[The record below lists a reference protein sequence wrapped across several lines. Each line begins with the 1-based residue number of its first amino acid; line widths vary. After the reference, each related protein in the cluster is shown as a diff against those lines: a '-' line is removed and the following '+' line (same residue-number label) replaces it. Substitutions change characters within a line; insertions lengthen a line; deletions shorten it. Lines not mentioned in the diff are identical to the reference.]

1 MENTCKVDKRI
12 RRTKK
17 ILTEALIE
25 ILKEKNVMDVTVS
38 ELAKKADVTRTTFY
52 QYYRDPVDMLE
63 QLQDE
68 IAEDI
73 QKIVEATEGGNA
85 EGFFYGL
92 FNYFYDD
99 KIKAGLLCFSV
110 NNQTGYEKMGYYI
123 HDKYMLRWKDKFMDE
138 PLKQFEYYRYYI
150 VFGCT
155 AVVENWV
162 RGGMKET
169 PQEMATIAKS
179 FLPREKIYLK

>member
-38 ELAKKADVTRTTFY
+38 ELEKKADVTRTTFY
-52 QYYRDPVDMLE
+52 QYYLDPVDMLE

-68 IAEDI
+68 IA
-73 QKIVEATEGGNA
+73 VEATEGGNA

-92 FNYFYDD
+92 FNYFYED
-99 KIKAGLLCFSV
+99 KIKADLLCFSV

-138 PLKQFEYYRYYI
+138 SLKQLKSYRY
-150 VFGCT
+150 
-155 AVVENWV
+155 
-162 RGGMKET
+162 
-169 PQEMATIAKS
+169 
-179 FLPREKIYLK
+179 

>member
-63 QLQDE
+63 Q
-68 IAEDI
+68 
-73 QKIVEATEGGNA
+73 
-85 EGFFYGL
+85 
-92 FNYFYDD
+92 
-99 KIKAGLLCFSV
+99 
-110 NNQTGYEKMGYYI
+110 
-123 HDKYMLRWKDKFMDE
+123 
-138 PLKQFEYYRYYI
+138 
-150 VFGCT
+150 
-155 AVVENWV
+155 
-162 RGGMKET
+162 
-169 PQEMATIAKS
+169 
-179 FLPREKIYLK
+179 

>member
-73 QKIVEATEGGNA
+73 QKVVEATEG
-85 EGFFYGL
+85 
-92 FNYFYDD
+92 
-99 KIKAGLLCFSV
+99 
-110 NNQTGYEKMGYYI
+110 
-123 HDKYMLRWKDKFMDE
+123 
-138 PLKQFEYYRYYI
+138 
-150 VFGCT
+150 
-155 AVVENWV
+155 
-162 RGGMKET
+162 
-169 PQEMATIAKS
+169 
-179 FLPREKIYLK
+179 

>member
-73 QKIVEATEGGNA
+73 QKVVEATEGGNA
-85 EGFFYGL
+85 EGFFWWNI
-92 FNYFYDD
+92 F
-99 KIKAGLLCFSV
+99 
-110 NNQTGYEKMGYYI
+110 
-123 HDKYMLRWKDKFMDE
+123 
-138 PLKQFEYYRYYI
+138 RYYSVSNRRLNPI
-150 VFGCT
+150 
-155 AVVENWV
+155 
-162 RGGMKET
+162 
-169 PQEMATIAKS
+169 MATAWTPVRTNIIS
-179 FLPREKIYLK
+179 VIFSCCHIIGPP

>member
-68 IAEDI
+68 IA
-73 QKIVEATEGGNA
+73 
-85 EGFFYGL
+85 
-92 FNYFYDD
+92 
-99 KIKAGLLCFSV
+99 
-110 NNQTGYEKMGYYI
+110 
-123 HDKYMLRWKDKFMDE
+123 
-138 PLKQFEYYRYYI
+138 
-150 VFGCT
+150 
-155 AVVENWV
+155 
-162 RGGMKET
+162 
-169 PQEMATIAKS
+169 
-179 FLPREKIYLK
+179 

>member
-92 FNYFYDD
+92 FNYFYEW
-99 KIKAGLLCFSV
+99 IKS
-110 NNQTGYEKMGYYI
+110 
-123 HDKYMLRWKDKFMDE
+123 
-138 PLKQFEYYRYYI
+138 KQ
-150 VFGCT
+150 VCC
-155 AVVENWV
+155 ALV
-162 RGGMKET
+162 
-169 PQEMATIAKS
+169 
-179 FLPREKIYLK
+179 

>member
-73 QKIVEATEGGNA
+73 QKIVEVTEA
-85 EGFFYGL
+85 RKRRGL
-92 FNYFYDD
+92 F
-99 KIKAGLLCFSV
+99 LWSV
-110 NNQTGYEKMGYYI
+110 
-123 HDKYMLRWKDKFMDE
+123 
-138 PLKQFEYYRYYI
+138 
-150 VFGCT
+150 
-155 AVVENWV
+155 
-162 RGGMKET
+162 
-169 PQEMATIAKS
+169 
-179 FLPREKIYLK
+179 

>member
-73 QKIVEATEGGNA
+73 QKVVEATEGGNA
-85 EGFFYGL
+85 EGLAVFPARGL
-92 FNYFYDD
+92 F
-99 KIKAGLLCFSV
+99 LWPV
-110 NNQTGYEKMGYYI
+110 
-123 HDKYMLRWKDKFMDE
+123 
-138 PLKQFEYYRYYI
+138 
-150 VFGCT
+150 
-155 AVVENWV
+155 
-162 RGGMKET
+162 
-169 PQEMATIAKS
+169 
-179 FLPREKIYLK
+179 